1 MKDINYSALEFGN
14 NESVI
19 EYVKGLEIIGFDEK
33 FESDL
38 RVGGVNGKMY
48 FSKSARV
55 LKFIIPDL
63 TANEN
68 IIKFIYNFISIFHFS
83 ADVDRLTFKLKD
95 FIVRYNENN
104 KGLDIDFKDKSV
116 DSVIYHI
123 SILNMFHLK
132 FYKYVDYSSKVFDFS
147 VDVKNNQFVESSIN
161 LKMVSNLGIFEVE
174 DGNVVKCVL
183 DDNLVK
189 AVDTLNTYYGVNLK
203 PVIERYLKSIGKLKD
218 KTLDTDI
225 EAGSNAHLAAVL
237 YFMLCDDSEIK
248 LKDKENLKFFN
259 EVRKFIPDFLI
270 YPVAQ
275 TNFHITGDA
284 IIEYVENA
292 DLYTLM
298 QRSVKLYNTCQ
309 GKYSVR
315 DNDSRIDVTTEWSG
329 TVVEFED
336 AFELTEHNRELVVA
350 LSKNNNLPVTLV
362 CGNKAE
368 MYFNGERIN
377 KI

>member
-1 MKDINYSALEFGN
+1 MKDINYSALEFGS

-95 FIVRYNENN
+95 FTVRYNENN
-104 KGLDIDFKDKSV
+104 KGLYIDFKDKSV
-116 DSVIYHI
+116 DSVLYHI

-161 LKMVSNLGIFEVE
+161 LKMVSNLGIFTVD

-189 AVDTLNTYYGVNLK
+189 AIDTLSTYYGVNLK

-225 EAGSNAHLAAVL
+225 EAGSNAHLSAVL

-270 YPVAQ
+270 YPVAN

-284 IIEYVENA
+284 IIEYFENA
-292 DLYTLM
+292 DLYTFM

-315 DNDSRIDVTTEWSG
+315 DNDGRIDVTTEWSG

-362 CGNKAE
+362 CGNKVE
-368 MYFNGERIN
+368 MYFNGELVN

>member
-1 MKDINYSALEFGN
+1 MKDINYMELEFGN
-14 NESVI
+14 NETVI
-19 EYVKGLEIIGFDEK
+19 EYVKGLEIIGFDED

-38 RVGGVNGKMY
+38 RAGDVNGKMY

-55 LKFIIPDL
+55 LKFTVPDL
-63 TANEN
+63 AANEN

-83 ADVDRLTFKLKD
+83 SDVDRLTFELKD
-95 FIVRYNENN
+95 FTVRYNEHN

-116 DSVIYHI
+116 DSVLYHI

-132 FYKYVDYSSKVFDFS
+132 FYKYVDYSSRVFDFS

-161 LKMVSNLGIFEVE
+161 LKMLSNLGIFTVD
-174 DGNVVKCVL
+174 DGNVAKCVL
-183 DDNLVK
+183 DDSLVK
-189 AVDTLNTYYGVNLK
+189 AIDTFSTYYGVNLK
-203 PVIERYLKSIGKLKD
+203 AVIGRYLESIGKLKG

-259 EVRKFIPDFLI
+259 EIRKFIPDFLI

-292 DLYTLM
+292 ELYTLM

-315 DNDSRIDVTTEWSG
+315 DNDGRIDVTTEWSG
-329 TVVEFED
+329 TVVKFED

-362 CGNKAE
+362 CGNKVE
-368 MYFNGERIN
+368 MYFNGELVN

>member
-1 MKDINYSALEFGN
+1 MKDINYMELEFGN
-14 NESVI
+14 NETVI
-19 EYVKGLEIIGFDEK
+19 EYVKGLEIIGFDEE

-38 RVGGVNGKMY
+38 RVGDVNGKMY

-55 LKFIIPDL
+55 LKFTVPDL
-63 TANEN
+63 KTNEN
-68 IIKFIYNFISIFHFS
+68 IVKFIYNFISIFHFNT
-83 ADVDRLTFKLKD
+83 DVDGLTFKLKD
-95 FIVRYNENN
+95 FTVRYNEHN
-104 KGLDIDFKDKSV
+104 KGLDIDFKDKSIDIV
-116 DSVIYHI
+116 LYHI
-123 SILNMFHLK
+123 SILNMFHLR
-132 FYKYVDYSSKVFDFS
+132 FYKYIDYSSKVFDFS

-203 PVIERYLKSIGKLKD
+203 PVIARYLTSIGKLKG

-225 EAGSNAHLAAVL
+225 ETGSNVHLVAVL

-259 EVRKFIPDFLI
+259 KVRKFIPDFLI
-270 YPVAQ
+270 YPVPQ
-275 TNFHITGDA
+275 TNFHITGDS
-284 IIEYVENA
+284 IIEYFENA

-315 DNDSRIDVTTEWSG
+315 DNDGKFNVTTEWSG

-336 AFELTEHNRELVVA
+336 AFELTEDNIELVVA

>member
-1 MKDINYSALEFGN
+1 MKDINYMELEFGN
-14 NESVI
+14 NETVI
-19 EYVKGLEIIGFDEK
+19 EYVKGLEIIGFDED

-38 RVGGVNGKMY
+38 RAGDVNGKMY

-55 LKFIIPDL
+55 LKFTVPDL
-63 TANEN
+63 AANEN

-83 ADVDRLTFKLKD
+83 SDVDRLTFELKD
-95 FIVRYNENN
+95 FTVRYNEHN

-116 DSVIYHI
+116 DSVLYHI

-132 FYKYVDYSSKVFDFS
+132 FYKYVDYSSRVFDFS

-161 LKMVSNLGIFEVE
+161 LKMLSNLGIFTVD
-174 DGNVVKCVL
+174 DGNVAKCVL
-183 DDNLVK
+183 DDSLVK
-189 AVDTLNTYYGVNLK
+189 AIDTFSTYYGVNLK
-203 PVIERYLKSIGKLKD
+203 AVIGRYLESIGKLKG

-259 EVRKFIPDFLI
+259 EIRKFIPDFLI

-275 TNFHITGDA
+275 TNFHITGNA

-315 DNDSRIDVTTEWSG
+315 DNDGRIDVTTEWSG

-362 CGNKAE
+362 CGNKVE
-368 MYFNGERIN
+368 MYFNGELVN

>member
-1 MKDINYSALEFGN
+1 MKDINYMELEFGN
-14 NESVI
+14 NETVI
-19 EYVKGLEIIGFDEK
+19 EYVKGLEIIGFDEE

-38 RVGGVNGKMY
+38 RAGDVNGKMF
-48 FSKSARV
+48 FSKSTKG
-55 LKFIIPDL
+55 LKFTVPDL
-63 TANEN
+63 TTNEN
-68 IIKFIYNFISIFHFS
+68 IVKFIYNFISIFHFS
-83 ADVDRLTFKLKD
+83 VDVDRLTFKLKD
-95 FIVRYNENN
+95 FTVRYNEHN

-116 DSVIYHI
+116 DSVLYHI

-189 AVDTLNTYYGVNLK
+189 AIDTLNTYYGVNLK
-203 PVIERYLKSIGKLKD
+203 PVIGGYLESIGKLKG

-225 EAGSNAHLAAVL
+225 EAGSNAHLVAVL

-315 DNDSRIDVTTEWSG
+315 DNDGRIDVTTEWSG

-336 AFELTEHNRELVVA
+336 AFELTEHNRELVIA

-362 CGNKAE
+362 CGNTVE
-368 MYFNGERIN
+368 MYFNGERVN

>member
-1 MKDINYSALEFGN
+1 MKDINYMELEFGN
-14 NESVI
+14 NETVI
-19 EYVKGLEIIGFDEK
+19 EYVKGLEIIGFDED

-38 RVGGVNGKMY
+38 RAGDVNGKMY

-55 LKFIIPDL
+55 LKFTVPDL
-63 TANEN
+63 AANEN
-68 IIKFIYNFISIFHFS
+68 IIKFIYNFISIFHFN
-83 ADVDRLTFKLKD
+83 ADVDRLTFELKD
-95 FIVRYNENN
+95 FTVRYNEHN
-104 KGLDIDFKDKSV
+104 KGLDIDFKDKSI
-116 DSVIYHI
+116 DSVLYHI

-132 FYKYVDYSSKVFDFS
+132 FYKYVDYSSRVFDFS
-147 VDVKNNQFVESSIN
+147 VDVENNQFVESSIN
-161 LKMVSNLGIFEVE
+161 LKMVSNLGIFTVD

-189 AVDTLNTYYGVNLK
+189 AIDTFSTYYGVNLK
-203 PVIERYLKSIGKLKD
+203 TVIGRYLESIGKLKG
-218 KTLDTDI
+218 KTLDTGI

-259 EVRKFIPDFLI
+259 EIRKFIPDFLI

-275 TNFHITGDA
+275 TNFHITGDT

-315 DNDSRIDVTTEWSG
+315 DNDGRIDVTTEWSG

-336 AFELTEHNRELVVA
+336 AFELTEHNRGLVVA

-362 CGNKAE
+362 CGNTAE
-368 MYFNGERIN
+368 MYFNGKIIN